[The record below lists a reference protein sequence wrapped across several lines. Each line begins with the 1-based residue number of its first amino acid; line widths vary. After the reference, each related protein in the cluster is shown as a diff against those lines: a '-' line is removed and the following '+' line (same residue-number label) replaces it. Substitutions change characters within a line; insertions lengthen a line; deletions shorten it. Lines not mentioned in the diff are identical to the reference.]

1 LSTGKSGVIAEDFEK
16 RFFAKSGLITLPS
29 GFRKENKMQL
39 RIRKRNGVY
48 CYRRFL
54 PMIVCRRPAFRRAA
68 RPAPDLAANPGALTE
83 E

>member
-54 PMIVCRRPAFRRAA
+54 PNDSLPS
-68 RPAPDLAANPGALTE
+68 PGFQAGG
-83 E
+83 